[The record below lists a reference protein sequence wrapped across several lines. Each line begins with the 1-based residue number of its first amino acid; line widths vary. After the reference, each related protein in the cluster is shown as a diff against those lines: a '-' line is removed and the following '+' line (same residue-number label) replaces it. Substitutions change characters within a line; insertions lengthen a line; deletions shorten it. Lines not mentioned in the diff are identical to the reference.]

1 MISTRRLAAILAAD
15 VAGYSRLMGADEE
28 GTLER
33 LKALRRELLDPKIAE
48 HRGRI
53 VKTTG
58 DGLLGEFASVV
69 DAVRCAVAVQQAIPE
84 RNTGVAAEN
93 RIELRIGINLGD
105 VIVEGDDLYGDGV
118 NIAAR
123 IEALADPGGV
133 FVSNTVHDHVR
144 DRLPFVFEDLGEQQV
159 KNIARPVRVYRVRA
173 TLTHPAASAPGS
185 PHSRNAGEGAERQR
199 REAGEGNPAL
209 PLPDK
214 PSIAVLPFANM
225 SGDPEQEY
233 FADGMVEEIITAL
246 SRIRWLFVIAR
257 NSSFTYKGRA
267 VDVKLVGRELGV
279 RYVLEGSVRKGGNRV
294 RITAQLID
302 ATNGAHLWA
311 DRFDGLL
318 EDVFELQDK
327 VALSVAGVIEPTL
340 RQSEIERA
348 RRKRPDSLDAYDLYL
363 RALPDA
369 VAAMPEDADKALALL
384 GKAIELEPDFA
395 AAHAMIAWCH
405 EQRYLRGGMQEE
417 TRNAAL
423 HHARHAIAA
432 GGDDAAALAT
442 AGFVIAVC
450 GRDYETALTAFDRSF
465 ALSSSSALALGFSSI
480 VRAWRGDDAI
490 AVEQANRALRLSPF
504 DPWIQLP
511 YTGLAYAHF
520 AAGRFEETVAAA
532 SLAIQS
538 NPRFS
543 VPQILHAAALD
554 CLDRSED
561 AKTAVQRL
569 LELVPG
575 LTVATAILSAR
586 YVDPKNIAALENGLR
601 RAGLPEG

>member
-1 MISTRRLAAILAAD
+1 MDPAGPARVERRLAAILAAD

-28 GTLER
+28 GTLAA
-33 LKALRRELLDPKIAE
+33 LKAIRRELGDPKIVE

-58 DGLLGEFASVV
+58 DGLLVEFQSVV
-69 DAVRCAVAVQQAIPE
+69 DAVRCAVEVQRAMAE
-84 RNTGVAAEN
+84 RNAGVPTEK
-93 RIELRIGINLGD
+93 RIEFRFGIHQGD
-105 VIVEGDDLYGDGV
+105 IIVEDGDIFGDGV
-118 NIAAR
+118 NLAAR
-123 IEALADPGGV
+123 LEGLAEPGGIC
-133 FVSNTVHDHVR
+133 VSGRVR
-144 DRLPFVFEDLGEQQV
+144 ADAAGKVDVAFDDLGEQSL
-159 KNIARPVRVYRVRA
+159 KNIARPLRVYRVRLGEVPA
-173 TLTHPAASAPGS
+173 TDTPAA
-185 PHSRNAGEGAERQR
+185 
-199 REAGEGNPAL
+199 AL
-209 PLPDK
+209 ALPDK
-214 PSIAVLPFANM
+214 PSIAVLPFQNM

-257 NSSFTYKGRA
+257 NSTFTYKGRA
-267 VDVKLVGRELGV
+267 VDVKQVGRELGV

-311 DRFDGLL
+311 DRFDGSL

-327 VALSVAGVIEPTL
+327 VAISVAGVIEPTL

-369 VAAMPEDADKALALL
+369 LAAMPEDADKALALL
-384 GKAIELEPDFA
+384 GKAIDLEPDFA
-395 AAHAMIAWCH
+395 AAHAIIALCH

-423 HHARHAIAA
+423 HHARQAIAA

-450 GRDYETALTAFDRSF
+450 GRDYEAALAAFDRSF
-465 ALSSSSALALGFSSI
+465 ALSSSLAFALGFSSI
-480 VRAWRGDDAI
+480 VRAWKGDDAI
-490 AVEQANRALRLSPF
+490 AVEHAQRAIRLSPF
-504 DPWIQLP
+504 DPQRNLP
-511 YTGLAYAHF
+511 YVGLAYAHF

-532 SLAIQS
+532 SLATQS
-538 NPRFS
+538 NPRFT
-543 VPQILHAAALD
+543 VPIILHAAALGS
-554 CLDRSED
+554 LDRSED
-561 AKTAVQRL
+561 AKTVVQRL
-569 LELVPG
+569 LELQPG

-586 YVDPKNIAALENGLR
+586 YVDRKNIAALENALR

>member
-1 MISTRRLAAILAAD
+1 MEPAGQARVERRLAAILAAD
-15 VAGYSRLMGADEE
+15 VVGYSRLIEADEE
-28 GTLER
+28 GTLGR
-33 LKALRRELLDPKIAE
+33 LKALRGGLIDPKIAD
-48 HRGRI
+48 HKGRI
-53 VKTTG
+53 VKTSG
-58 DGLLGEFASVV
+58 DGLLVEFASVV
-69 DAVRCAVAVQQAIPE
+69 DALRCAAEVQAAI
-84 RNTGVAAEN
+84 AESN
-93 RIELRIGINLGD
+93 DFSPPDRRIEFRIGINMGD
-105 VIVEGDDLYGDGV
+105 IVVEDGDIFGDGV
-118 NIAAR
+118 NVAAR
-123 IEALADPGGV
+123 LEGLAQPGGIC
-133 FVSNTVHDHVR
+133 VSARVQEDAAG
-144 DRLPFVFEDLGEQQV
+144 RLDLAFEDMGEQAL
-159 KNIARPVRVYRVRA
+159 KNIARPVRAYRVVAGGGRA
-173 TLTHPAASAPGS
+173 MTQPG
-185 PHSRNAGEGAERQR
+185 AG
-199 REAGEGNPAL
+199 L

-214 PSIAVLPFANM
+214 PSIAVLPFANL

-257 NSSFTYKGRA
+257 NSSFTYKGLA
-267 VDVKLVGRELGV
+267 VDVKQVGRELGV

-302 ATNGAHLWA
+302 ATSGAHLWA

-327 VALSVAGVIEPTL
+327 VAISVAGVIEPTL

-423 HHARHAIAA
+423 HHARQAIAA

-480 VRAWRGDDAI
+480 VRAWKGDDAI

-532 SLAIQS
+532 SLATQS

-543 VPQILHAAALD
+543 VPQILHAAALGS
-554 CLDRSED
+554 LDRSED

-569 LELVPG
+569 LELQPG
-575 LTVATAILSAR
+575 ITVATAILSAR
-586 YVDPKNIAALENGLR
+586 YVDPKNIAALENALR
-601 RAGLPEG
+601 RAGLPDG